1 MTQILKMTLV
11 SLSLFLG
18 MFSFFFGLLKISRSL
33 NYDIHR
39 EIRRNFVRYA
49 KVMPFVRYFGWSFS
63 SKYYRLLIGWFEIIL
78 GALLAFCPGRTKQ
91 IANLLLI
98 CITFGAIYTHY
109 AIEDDFNKMIPA
121 IAFAS
126 MLITR
131 LILYALVKRFENE
144 RNDDERLS
152 EQKHYDEI
160 VESIDCKRSESDSM
174 LQEFGSKCSKKI
186 DQTERWNHLVETIS
200 NETKATPKSFSSSS
214 SSSSTSSTLRVGRKS
229 NLKHKRK
236 PKFE

>member
-1 MTQILKMTLV
+1 
-11 SLSLFLG
+11 

-144 RNDDERLS
+144 RNDDERLRNKNITMKLLS
-152 EQKHYDEI
+152 QSIARDQSRILCSRNSARNVRKKSTKQKDGI
-160 VESIDCKRSESDSM
+160 ISSKRFLM
-174 LQEFGSKCSKKI
+174 
-186 DQTERWNHLVETIS
+186 R
-200 NETKATPKSFSSSS
+200 
-214 SSSSTSSTLRVGRKS
+214 
-229 NLKHKRK
+229 RK
-236 PKFE
+236 PHRNHSHLPHLLHQHHQH

>member
-1 MTQILKMTLV
+1 MTLV

-109 AIEDDFNKMIPA
+109 AIEDDFNSKQ
-121 IAFAS
+121 S
-126 MLITR
+126 
-131 LILYALVKRFENE
+131 
-144 RNDDERLS
+144 
-152 EQKHYDEI
+152 
-160 VESIDCKRSESDSM
+160 RSESV
-174 LQEFGSKCSKKI
+174 
-186 DQTERWNHLVETIS
+186 R
-200 NETKATPKSFSSSS
+200 FSSDLFFFSFHFHS
-214 SSSSTSSTLRVGRKS
+214 LFFIGNWK
-229 NLKHKRK
+229 KKK
-236 PKFE
+236 